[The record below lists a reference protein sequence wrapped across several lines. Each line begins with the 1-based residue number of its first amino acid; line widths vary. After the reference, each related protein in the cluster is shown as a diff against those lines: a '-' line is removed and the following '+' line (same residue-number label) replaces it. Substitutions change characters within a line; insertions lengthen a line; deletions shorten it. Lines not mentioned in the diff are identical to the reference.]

1 MYVIY
6 LSFVSKVSDPKF
18 GGIYMTLL
26 STFANVS
33 LAITKTGSLWLVDVL
48 TFKQCTVNSQNYCEA
63 STSIKVINDKTNS
76 VFYLKKIVDYK
87 RYILSLCKYHF
98 LIHN

>member
-26 STFANVS
+26 STFANIS

-48 TFKQCTVNSQNYCEA
+48 TFKQCTANSQNYCEA
-63 STSIKVINDKTNS
+63 STSIKVINDKTNYS
-76 VFYLKKIVDYK
+76 VIHLKKLY
-87 RYILSLCKYHF
+87 
-98 LIHN
+98 